1 MKTLKNHMGKVSVR
15 VNVSISKIM
24 RTQIKVRDVSQLS
37 NPLKTNLI
45 NVDLIC
51 IWRFLFLVVLSQK
64 NSYDSKYKKYLITY

>member
-15 VNVSISKIM
+15 INVSISKIM
-24 RTQIKVRDVSQLS
+24 LTQTKVRDVRQLS

-64 NSYDSKYKKYLITY
+64 SSYDSKYRKYLITY